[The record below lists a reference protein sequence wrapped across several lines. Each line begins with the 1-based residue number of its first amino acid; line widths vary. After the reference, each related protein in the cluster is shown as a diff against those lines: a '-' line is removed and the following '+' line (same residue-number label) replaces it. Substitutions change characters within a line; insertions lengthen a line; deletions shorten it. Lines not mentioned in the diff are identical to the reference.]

1 MASTKNLP
9 LQPEGT
15 NFANAVRKAKLSNQD
30 IADMFSVH
38 YATVCYWKKRG
49 VGKDHVYEVAELL
62 SVAPI
67 TISSALRREAVNEH
81 EIQHRNLKRA
91 QKRNEASTNG
101 TIIPD
106 ASLLAFSDQP
116 VVTDANPQIY
126 NEPSAYSQVDI
137 ALIKE
142 LTKAKLTARQTEII
156 NSLLK
161 DFIDEN
167 ATRPAR
173 NPIEVPRR
181 FTQIK
186 RSN

>member
-81 EIQHRNLKRA
+81 EIQHRKAKMA
-91 QKRNEASTNG
+91 QRLDEASTKR
-101 TIIPD
+101 TVIPD
-106 ASLLAFSDQP
+106 AFSEQP
-116 VVTDANPQIY
+116 VVTEANSQIY

-173 NPIEVPRR
+173 NPIPVPRP
-181 FTQIK
+181 FTIK

>member
-38 YATVCYWKKRG
+38 YATVSYWKRRG
-49 VGKDHVYEVAELL
+49 VGKDHVYDVAELL

-81 EIQHRNLKRA
+81 EIQHRKAKMVQRLD
-91 QKRNEASTNG
+91 EASTKR

-106 ASLLAFSDQP
+106 AFSEQP
-116 VVTDANPQIY
+116 VVTEAKTEIY
-126 NEPSAYSQVDI
+126 SEPSADSQVDI

-167 ATRPAR
+167 TTQPAR
-173 NPIEVPRR
+173 APKPVQRT

>member
-15 NFANAVRKAKLSNQD
+15 NFANAVKKAKLSNQD

-38 YATVCYWKKRG
+38 YATVSYWKRRG
-49 VGKDHVYEVAELL
+49 VGKEHVYDVAELL

-67 TISSALRREAVNEH
+67 TISSALRREAINKH
-81 EIQHRNLKRA
+81 EIMHRKAKMSLQLDK
-91 QKRNEASTNG
+91 ASTKK

-106 ASLLAFSDQP
+106 AFFDQP

-167 ATRPAR
+167 TTRPAR
-173 NPIEVPRR
+173 NPIPVPRS
-181 FTQIK
+181 FNQIK

>member
-15 NFANAVRKAKLSNQD
+15 NFANAVKKAKLSNQD

-38 YATVCYWKKRG
+38 YATVSYWKRRG
-49 VGKDHVYEVAELL
+49 VSKDHVYEVAELL

-67 TISSALRREAVNEH
+67 TISSALRREAINKH
-81 EIQHRNLKRA
+81 EIMHRKAKMMLQLDK
-91 QKRNEASTNG
+91 ASTKK

-106 ASLLAFSDQP
+106 AFSNQP
-116 VVTDANPQIY
+116 AVNEATAETRD
-126 NEPSAYSQVDI
+126 EPSADSQVDI

-167 ATRPAR
+167 TARPAHPPLPASR
-173 NPIEVPRR
+173 T

>member
-1 MASTKNLP
+1 MASIKNLP

-15 NFANAVRKAKLSNQD
+15 NFATAVKKANLSNQD

-38 YATVCYWKKRG
+38 YATVSYWKRRG
-49 VGKDHVYEVAELL
+49 VGKDHIYEVAELL

-81 EIQHRNLKRA
+81 EIQHRKAKKWLDKA
-91 QKRNEASTNG
+91 PTAK
-101 TIIPD
+101 TIVPD
-106 ASLLAFSDQP
+106 VVSDQP
-116 VVTDANPQIY
+116 VV
-126 NEPSAYSQVDI
+126 NEVKTETRNELRAENYIDL

-142 LTKAKLTARQTEII
+142 LTKAKLNYRQTIII

-167 ATRPAR
+167 AARPAR
-173 NPIEVPRR
+173 REQVPQDLTR
-181 FTQIK
+181 IK
-186 RSN
+186 RRI

>member
-1 MASTKNLP
+1 MASIKNLP

-15 NFANAVRKAKLSNQD
+15 NFAKAVKKAKLSNQD

-38 YATVCYWKKRG
+38 YATVSYWKRRG
-49 VGKDHVYEVAELL
+49 VSKDHVYEMAELL
-62 SVAPI
+62 SVSPV
-67 TISSALRREAVNEH
+67 TISSALRKEAVEAH
-81 EIQHRNLKRA
+81 ESMHHKTKVMFGLEQ
-91 QKRNEASTNG
+91 ASTKR

-106 ASLLAFSDQP
+106 AFSDQP
-116 VVTDANPQIY
+116 VITEAKTETH
-126 NEPSAYSQVDI
+126 NEPSADSQIDI

-156 NSLLK
+156 NSLLA

-167 ATRPAR
+167 SNRTARSPLPA
-173 NPIEVPRR
+173 PRT